1 KTIGLVGKYT
11 ELPDAY
17 ISVVEA
23 LKHAGY
29 PHDVDIE
36 VKWIN
41 SEVINDQNAIDYL
54 SGVDGIVVTGGVGD
68 RGIEGKIS
76 AIRYAREQKVPFLG
90 ICLGMQL
97 ATIEFARNV
106 LGLKDAH
113 STEIDPNTNNPIIQL
128 SDDKKELENLGGTL
142 RLGLYPCQLQTGSKA
157 KAAYDGADV
166 IEERHRHRYEFN
178 NA

>member
-1 KTIGLVGKYT
+1 
-11 ELPDAY
+11 
-17 ISVVEA
+17 
-23 LKHAGY
+23 
-29 PHDVDIE
+29 
-36 VKWIN
+36 
-41 SEVINDQNAIDYL
+41 
-54 SGVDGIVVTGGVGD
+54 
-68 RGIEGKIS
+68 
-76 AIRYAREQKVPFLG
+76 G

-142 RLGLYPCQLQTGSKA
+142 RLGLYPCQLQAGSKA
-157 KAAYDGADV
+157 KTAYDGADV

-178 NA
+178 NDYREALEAEGMVFSGTSPDGELIEIIELADHPWFVACQFHPEFK